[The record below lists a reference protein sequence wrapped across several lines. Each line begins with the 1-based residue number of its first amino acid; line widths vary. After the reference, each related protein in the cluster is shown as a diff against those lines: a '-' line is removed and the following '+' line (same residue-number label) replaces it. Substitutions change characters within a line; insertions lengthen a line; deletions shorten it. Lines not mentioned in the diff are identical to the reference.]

1 MAFVYQGCF
10 SGHAICCKNLTPVG
24 VPHGFR
30 EAFHKVLLKITT
42 ENLAAPGGKSGHKVI
57 LSCQIMLKLR

>member
-1 MAFVYQGCF
+1 MAFVYQSCF

-42 ENLAAPGGKSGHKVI
+42 ENLAAPEAIVVI
-57 LSCQIMLKLR
+57 KLYFPVK